1 MMAMLRWMARIEKA
15 LCAAGFLV
23 MSLALV
29 ADVASRLALGYG
41 IVGAPQLGLVGMLV
55 TAMFGVGLAADAGEH
70 FRPRVLDKYRPA
82 SWEPAM
88 VRIGHA
94 LTSAFFALLAGVA
107 AYVAWE
113 SWLLDDVTSLLR
125 WPVWL
130 LQATI
135 IVALAFNA
143 VRFALF
149 SGRAD
154 AAPSQRVDA

>member
-1 MMAMLRWMARIEKA
+1 MRMLRWMSRIEKA
-15 LCAAGFLV
+15 LCAGGFLV

-29 ADVASRLALGYG
+29 ADVASRLTLGYG

-82 SWEPAM
+82 TWEGAM
-88 VRIGHA
+88 GRIGHA
-94 LTSAFFALLAGVA
+94 LTSVFFVVLAGVA

-130 LQATI
+130 LQGA
-135 IVALAFNA
+135 IVIALAFNA
-143 VRFALF
+143 VRYAVF
-149 SGRAD
+149 SGRPD

>member
-1 MMAMLRWMARIEKA
+1 MLRWMSRIEKV
-15 LCAAGFLV
+15 LCAGGFAV
-23 MSLALV
+23 MSLALT

-82 SWEPAM
+82 HWEVAM
-88 VRIGHA
+88 GRIGHA
-94 LTSAFFALLAGVA
+94 LTSVFFLLLAGVA

-113 SWLLDDVTSLLR
+113 SWLLGDVTSLLR

-130 LQATI
+130 LQGVMV
-135 IVALAFNA
+135 VALAFNA
-143 VRFALF
+143 VRYALF
-149 SGRAD
+149 SASPD
-154 AAPSQRVDA
+154 LAPSQRPDE